1 MSLIVDEHR
10 EYLSDAT
17 RLAVFARALAHHVAP
32 QSIVADLGTGT
43 GILAVLACRAGAARV
58 YAIESTGMVEIA
70 RAVATANGFAGRIHV
85 IKADVA
91 EVALPERV
99 DVIVGDFVGRF
110 GFESGI
116 FESYP
121 AAAAALLKPGGVVI
135 PSEITLSIFP
145 VESTGLDERVR
156 FWQAPRQGVV
166 VAPAEDWA
174 LNTGYPAAI
183 GAVAL
188 LGDAVEVA
196 RVPTTS
202 VTAHSLGADV
212 RLVIRRAGVLHG
224 LGGAFAAQLAP
235 GVTLTNAPTAV
246 ERIAR
251 RNVFFPVR
259 TPVEV
264 TEGDMVQVRMR
275 ILPTESIV
283 SWTVE
288 VRAADGAV
296 RMRSAHSTLHGL
308 LIAREDLARA
318 RPDFVPALTRRGNAR
333 LTVLAL
339 CDGRRTLSE
348 VERGVYDLHQ
358 ELFETP
364 AEAAA
369 FVAEVTSRYART

>member
-17 RLAVFARALAHHVAP
+17 RLAVFARALAYHVTP
-32 QSIVADLGTGT
+32 QSIVADLGTGS

-58 YAIESTGMVEIA
+58 YAIEATGMVQIA
-70 RAVATANGFAGRIHV
+70 RAVAEANGLSDRIHV
-85 IKADVA
+85 IKGDVA

-99 DVIVGDFVGRF
+99 DIMVGDFVGRF

-121 AAAAALLKPGGVVI
+121 AAARTLLKPGGFII

-145 VESTGLDERVR
+145 VESTGMHEQVR
-156 FWQAPRQGVV
+156 FWQTPRQGVV
-166 VAPAEDWA
+166 VAPAGEWA
-174 LNTGYPAAI
+174 LNTGYPATF

-188 LGDAVEVA
+188 LGDAAEVA
-196 RVPTTS
+196 RVPTT
-202 VTAHSLGADV
+202 VVPERGVAADV
-212 RLVIRRAGVLHG
+212 RMAIRRDGTLHG
-224 LGGAFAAQLAP
+224 LGGAFSTELAP
-235 GVTLTNAPTAV
+235 GATLTNAPTAV

-259 TPVEV
+259 APVPV
-264 TEGDMVQVRMR
+264 TAGETVHVRMR
-275 ILPTESIV
+275 ILPNDSIV

-288 VRAADGAV
+288 VCARDGAV
-296 RMRSAHSTLHGL
+296 RMRSAHSTLHGM

-318 RPDFVPALTRRGNAR
+318 RPDFVPVLTRRGNAR

-348 VERGVYDLHQ
+348 VERGVYDLHR
-358 ELFETP
+358 ELFETM

-369 FVAEVTSRYART
+369 FVAEVTQGYARP